1 MPYGLYLSAEGAEVQ
16 SLRMDVIANNLA
28 NVETTGFK
36 RQLAVSQARY
46 AEAIE
51 LGLTAADTGSLEDL
65 GGGVMTD
72 QTATDFSPGPLVPTG
87 NKTDVAIKGEGF
99 FLVQKGEEAHLT
111 RAGNFSITPAGNLV
125 TQQGYSV
132 LSQDGNPITVDPSD
146 PTWEIAPE
154 GTVVSVAGSQNLALV
169 QPASLGDLVRVGEN
183 LFRSLSE
190 PQPLPANQR
199 GVIPRHI
206 EGSGVKPTTE
216 MVEMIHIS
224 RAFEANVNMMKTQD
238 EMLSGLVNRV
248 LRV

>member
-36 RQLAVSQARY
+36 RQLAISQARY

-51 LGLTAADTGSLEDL
+51 LGLKSADTGSLEDL
-65 GGGVMTD
+65 GGGVMMD
-72 QTATDFSPGPLVPTG
+72 ETATDFAPGPLVKTG
-87 NKTDVAIKGEGF
+87 NRADVAIKGEGF

-111 RAGNFSITPAGNLV
+111 RAGNFSTTAAGNLV
-125 TQQGYSV
+125 TQQGYNV
-132 LSQDGNPITVDPSD
+132 LSQDGNPITIDPSD
-146 PTWEIAPE
+146 PTWKITSSGA
-154 GTVVSVAGSQNLALV
+154 VVSAAGSQNLALV
-169 QPASLGDLVRVGEN
+169 EPDSLGDLVRVGEN

-190 PQPLPANQR
+190 PQPLPANRR
-199 GVIPRHI
+199 GVIPQHI

-216 MVEMIHIS
+216 MVEMIHTS
-224 RAFEANVNMMKTQD
+224 RIFEANINMMKTQD

-248 LRV
+248 LKA